1 MNNIF
6 EFSPGS
12 LAQPLAIATILVLLT
27 LIWQGWRTP
36 HLLRIGLRNV
46 PRRMLRT
53 ALVIFGLMLAT
64 TFVASAI
71 AIDDTIVLAVKT
83 VAVYNLG
90 RIDEQVERRGGSMS
104 PFAAEIG
111 DQVRDSLA
119 SNTHV
124 SGIAPALQLQNVLV
138 ADETARQVRG
148 GVTAM
153 AVNDAGA
160 GPLTAFTD
168 VNTGAP
174 SSFSSLH
181 DDEVLLNRNAG
192 QLLNARTGDTIYL
205 YSDRWPGKRYAFT
218 VGGTITG
225 GLLGDAPTILLT
237 MPALSNLMQVANA
250 INVIF
255 IANAGNGLT
264 GVGYSDGIA
273 DAIYFSLPG
282 FLAVHTVKADGVALS
297 LRAQDIF
304 GRILTLFTLFAFA
317 IGLLLIFLIFSLL
330 AAERRAELGMAR
342 AVGMRRSHIT
352 IMLLF
357 EGASYDTAA
366 ALLGV
371 ASGLGLG
378 ILIVALVSPVIAQL
392 GFPLRFDIQPSGM
405 IVAFCLG
412 ALFTLGTIL
421 LATWNISRMTVAA
434 ALRDLPEPPAPR
446 PNIFALTRRAAS
458 GIIHPS
464 DTSTDALAA
473 WGMLLESAI
482 TTGIIPLFI
491 GVLLLRT
498 AIDRFDGLLFAV
510 GLSVMVIGSVL
521 LLRRMTLALV
531 VAIARRV
538 TPASAALVVARA
550 TGQADRLAALVLG
563 AGLALYWSLPFDALQ
578 SLGLPRFTG
587 GIPMVFVASM
597 MMVFG
602 AVIALAPNLD
612 LLLAPISWLLSRFG
626 RLRHVIAVAL
636 VYPAFHRFRTG
647 IGLALFS
654 LVCFTM
660 VVMACIAASTTTNY
674 DNVPQQA
681 SGYDVAGQP
690 LFRPVGG
697 INALTSELRA
707 HSPTTLAAL
716 NAISTATPLPLGVIQ
731 PGAPNAGWR
740 VYPASQIAGAFLDG
754 AGLPLAARAQGY
766 ATDAAVWQAV
776 KTHPGDV
783 VVDASSLSRQ
793 DIAALGLKSPSPVSA
808 SQFLGPPIAAGLPG
822 LSSLEALDGSTP
834 ASEIVT
840 TGGFSAIA
848 ALASDPS
855 LVREYRVRLQNIARG
870 QGVIAPTALWIGDLR
885 GESVAKVTV
894 VGVIDNTHTQIY
906 GLLGSSATFASIERG
921 LPAFGNEYYYFKVR
935 PGSDA
940 RSEALALGSSLL
952 DNGFE
957 TTVLQDV
964 LLDVNGP
971 RVFISR
977 VLVGLVGLTLLVGMA
992 ALAVTGSRAVVE
1004 RRQQI
1009 GMLRALG
1016 FRRSH
1021 VQAMFFIESVLIGVL
1036 SAGLG
1041 LGLGLILCRN
1051 VFAVDF
1057 FASITTGLTLI
1068 VPWSELA
1075 LICAAAIAASALAAL
1090 APVWQAGR
1098 IAPADALRYE

>member
-1 MNNIF
+1 M
-6 EFSPGS
+6 
-12 LAQPLAIATILVLLT
+12 A
-27 LIWQGWRTP
+27 
-36 HLLRIGLRNV
+36 
-46 PRRMLRT
+46 
-53 ALVIFGLMLAT
+53 
-64 TFVASAI
+64 
-71 AIDDTIVLAVKT
+71 
-83 VAVYNLG
+83 
-90 RIDEQVERRGGSMS
+90 
-104 PFAAEIG
+104 PFAAEFG

-119 SNTHV
+119 SNSHV
-124 SGIAPALQLQNVLV
+124 AGIAPALLLQNVLV

-168 VNTGAP
+168 VNTGGP
-174 SSFSSLH
+174 SSFTSLH
-181 DDEVLLNRNAG
+181 DDEVLLNRSAG

-225 GLLGDAPTILLT
+225 GLLGDAPTVLLT
-237 MPALSNLMQVANA
+237 MPALSHLMQVANA
-250 INVIF
+250 INVIYV
-255 IANAGNGLT
+255 ANAGNGLT

-273 DAIYFSLPG
+273 DAIYSELPE

-378 ILIVALVSPVIAQL
+378 VLIVALVSPVIAQL

-434 ALRDLPEPPAPR
+434 ALRDLPEPPMPR
-446 PNIFALTRRAAS
+446 PSILALARRAAS
-458 GIIHPS
+458 GMMHPN

-473 WGMLLESAI
+473 WGMLLESAV
-482 TTGIIPLFI
+482 TTGVIPLLV
-491 GVLLLRT
+491 GAWLLRT
-498 AIDRFDGLLFAV
+498 AVDRFDGLLFAV
-510 GLSVMVIGSVL
+510 GLSITVIGIVL
-521 LLRRMTLALV
+521 LLRRIILALV
-531 VAIARRV
+531 VSIARRV
-538 TPASAALVVARA
+538 APASATLVVTRA

-612 LLLAPISWLLSRFG
+612 LLLAPVSWLLSRFG
-626 RLRHVIAVAL
+626 RLRHVISVAL

-660 VVMACIAASTTTNY
+660 VVMACIAASTTANY

-690 LFRPVGG
+690 LFRAVGG
-697 INALTSELRA
+697 IGALTDDLRA
-707 HSPTTLAAL
+707 HAPGTLDAL
-716 NAISTATPLPLGVIQ
+716 DAISTATPLPLGVIQ

-754 AGLPLAARAQGY
+754 VGLPLAARAQGY

-776 KTHPGDV
+776 KSHPGDV
-783 VVDASSLSRQ
+783 VIDASALSGQ
-793 DIAALGLKSPSPVSA
+793 DIATLGLKPPSPISA

-822 LSSLEALDGSTP
+822 LSSLEAVDGSAP
-834 ASEIVT
+834 APVI

-855 LVREYRVRLQNIARG
+855 LVGEYRVRLRNIVRG
-870 QGVIAPTALWIGDLR
+870 HGVIAPTALWVGDLR
-885 GESVAKVTV
+885 GASVAKVTV

-906 GLLGSSATFASIERG
+906 GLLGSAATFASIERG
-921 LPAFGNEYYYFKVR
+921 LQPFGNEYYYFKVR
-935 PGSDA
+935 PGADA
-940 RSEALALGSSLL
+940 HTEALALGSSLL

-1021 VQAMFFIESVLIGVL
+1021 VQMMFFIESVLVGVL

-1068 VPWSELA
+1068 VPWRELA
-1075 LICAAAIAASALAAL
+1075 LICIAAIAASALAAL
-1090 APVWQAGR
+1090 VPVWQAGR